1 MSVCV
6 LMLESRGRI
15 SKRQTKTKGRESRE
29 LRGRKELEK
38 IDQKM
43 KSQIFHYVSLF
54 I

>member
-29 LRGRKELEK
+29 LRGRKELENA
-38 IDQKM
+38 
-43 KSQIFHYVSLF
+43 
-54 I
+54 